1 VITQGRI
8 FSNHINA
15 HDKHNGMK
23 FRNLIIHTRETVVNG
38 LNLRNLKIHTRETVA
53 NGMNIRNLMIHTRER
68 HVLRHDME
76 RFFSTLKFIH
86 PCNQQQKQHGHH

>member
-23 FRNLIIHTRETVVNG
+23 FRNLIIHTRETVTNGMNLRIIAHDKHNGMKFRNLIIHTRETVVNG
-38 LNLRNLKIHTRETVA
+38 LNLRNLKIHT
-53 NGMNIRNLMIHTRER
+53 G
-68 HVLRHDME
+68 
-76 RFFSTLKFIH
+76 
-86 PCNQQQKQHGHH
+86 